1 MYVCMLKSQLCC
13 SSSKE
18 HPLCNEMLVKK
29 VVGYW
34 SEVLKFVVAV
44 AVQSMMMMMTW
55 LMLTMP
61 LMTVSLI
68 SQPVIP

>member
-44 AVQSMMMMMTW
+44 QSMMMMMTW